1 MAITKSSRRSKVS
14 SLGYALLCL
23 LARRDRS
30 GYELALFTSPPRN
43 YLLWSAQHSQIYPEL
58 AKLTSAGLIDFA
70 HVQQESRPDKKVY
83 HLTESGRKLL
93 EKWVLEPP
101 RPVSFRQELA
111 LKSHASWLADPKA
124 AAALFSE
131 QAAIAQDQIDLIE
144 QHRSR
149 LEEQYGEKFPP
160 PPSNPLF
167 GTYAN
172 IKFAIDSRRQLIEWC
187 RWMESE
193 LNGAAIDTVKAS

>member
-1 MAITKSSRRSKVS
+1 MATKRPTGRSKVS
-14 SLGYALLCL
+14 SLGYALMCL

-43 YLLWSAQHSQIYPEL
+43 YLLWSARHSQIYPEL
-58 AKLTSAGLIDFA
+58 AKLTAAGLIDFSR
-70 HVQQESRPDKKVY
+70 VQQENRPDKKVY
-83 HLTESGRKLL
+83 HLTAAGKRTL
-93 EKWVLEPP
+93 ERWVLEPP

-111 LKSHASWLADPKA
+111 LKSHACWLADPKA
-124 AAALFSE
+124 AAALFRE

-144 QHRSR
+144 KHQARV
-149 LEEQYGEKFPP
+149 EENYGEKFPP
-160 PPSNPLF
+160 KPSNPLF

-172 IKFAIDSRRQLIEWC
+172 MRFAIDSRRQLIDWC

-193 LNGAAIDTVKAS
+193 LTGAAAGTE

>member
-1 MAITKSSRRSKVS
+1 M
-14 SLGYALLCL
+14 CL

-43 YLLWSAQHSQIYPEL
+43 FLLWSAKHSQIYPEL
-58 AKLTSAGLIDFA
+58 AKLTATGLIDFSR
-70 HVQQESRPDKKVY
+70 VQQESRPDKKVY
-83 HLTESGRKLL
+83 HLTNAGRQVL
-93 EKWVLEPP
+93 EKWVLVAP

-111 LKSHASWLADPKA
+111 LKSHASWLADPRA
-124 AAALFSE
+124 AAALFEE

-144 QHRSR
+144 QHKSR
-149 LEEQYGEKFPP
+149 LEDRYGEKFPP

-172 IKFAIDSRRQLIEWC
+172 IRFAIDSRRQLIDWC
-187 RWMESE
+187 RWMETE
-193 LNGAAIDTVKAS
+193 LNSAASDTKKAS

>member
-1 MAITKSSRRSKVS
+1 MAHAKPSKPSQES
-14 SLGYALLCL
+14 SLGYAWMCL
-23 LARRDRS
+23 MARRDRS

-58 AKLTSAGLIDFA
+58 AKLTAVGLIDFS

-83 HLTESGRKLL
+83 RLTDLGRQVL

-111 LKSHASWLADPKA
+111 LKSHACWLADPKA
-124 AAALFSE
+124 AAALFGE

-144 QHRSR
+144 KHQSR
-149 LEEQYGEKFPP
+149 LENNYDEKFPP

-172 IKFAIDSRRQLIEWC
+172 IRFAIDSRRQLIDWC

-193 LNGAAIDTVKAS
+193 LASAADAVENTS